1 MCVKPFSLTKNE
13 GKLFLVL
20 KSSGPLL
27 VGLPLKFLRYLCGP
41 RIVVGAHWLISTSS
55 YVKH

>member
-1 MCVKPFSLTKNE
+1 MYTKHFSLTNNE

-27 VGLPLKFLRYLCGP
+27 AGLPLK
-41 RIVVGAHWLISTSS
+41 HLIYFTCI
-55 YVKH
+55 